1 MVNQPSAGR
10 FSTDHGTQV
19 SSFVGRSVRPGPGV
33 SSDLSSTGHRKR
45 VTVHS
50 LRLFQQ
56 KASSISATRYFAPIE
71 ENASEPDHGVART
84 YGRKRKKSVLTGA
97 QSGRY

>member
-1 MVNQPSAGR
+1 MVNQQSAAS
-10 FSTDHGTQV
+10 FFTDHGTQI
-19 SSFVGRSVRPGPGV
+19 SSFIGRSVRPGLGV

-71 ENASEPDHGVART
+71 ENAFEPDHGVART
-84 YGRKRKKSVLTGA
+84 YGRK
-97 QSGRY
+97 